1 MSHTPPTDTHST
13 HAHDGH
19 DTAET
24 EVTAPPKPVS
34 NKIAMVLTIALLF
47 AVGGWYRSC
56 QEAAR
61 LETFIN
67 RAPPTWMK
75 DGKPVPYSDNCPPAA
90 APAARP
96 DADASTTT
104 PKAAAP

>member
-1 MSHTPPTDTHST
+1 MSHTPTADSHST
-13 HAHDGH
+13 HAHDEHH

-24 EVTAPPKPVS
+24 EVAAPPKPVS

-47 AVGGWYRSC
+47 AVGGWYRSY
-56 QEAAR
+56 QEAAQ
-61 LETFIN
+61 LKTFIN
-67 RAPPTWMK
+67 TPLPAWTK
-75 DGKPVPYSDNCPPAA
+75 EGQKVPYSDNCPPTTA

-96 DADASTTT
+96 DAGTTT